1 MAAPNDAVRFDAVIE
16 RFTNAIGAHY
26 IGVPDEVVQ
35 QFTQKSA
42 VRVMCL
48 LNGTVEFH
56 CALRPKGDGSF
67 MISIGTPI
75 RQQLKVRM
83 GDSVK
88 AVIWKDES
96 EYGRKMP
103 EELQELL
110 AIDEEGN
117 RHFQALTPGKQ
128 RSIMYY
134 IDGARNVQVRVDR
147 AIMMIDR
154 LKTK

>member
-1 MAAPNDAVRFDAVIE
+1 MEPTDAVRFEAVIE
-16 RFTNAIGAHY
+16 RFTHSIGGHY
-26 IGVPDEVVQ
+26 IGVPDDVVQ
-35 QFTQKSA
+35 HFTQKSA
-42 VRVMCL
+42 VRVMCR
-48 LNGTVEFH
+48 LNSTVEFH

-67 MISIGTPI
+67 MISLGTPI

-83 GDSVK
+83 GDTVK
-88 AVIWKDES
+88 AAIWKDES

-117 RHFQALTPGKQ
+117 QCFQALTPGKQ

-134 IDGARNVQVRVDR
+134 VDGAKNVQTRIDR
-147 AIMMIDR
+147 AILMIDR
-154 LKTK
+154 LKTH

>member
-1 MAAPNDAVRFDAVIE
+1 MEPTEAVRFESVIE
-16 RFTNAIGAHY
+16 RFTHSIGAHY
-26 IGVPDEVVQ
+26 ISVPDDVVQ
-35 QFTQKSA
+35 HFTQKSA

-48 LNGTVEFH
+48 LNGAVEFH
-56 CALRPKGDGSF
+56 CSLRPKGDGSY

-75 RQQLKVRM
+75 RQQLKVKM
-83 GDSVK
+83 GDTVK
-88 AVIWKDES
+88 AAIWKDES

-117 RHFQALTPGKQ
+117 RYFQALTPGKQ
-128 RSIMYY
+128 RSIMYF
-134 IDGARNVQVRVDR
+134 IDGAKSVQIRVDR

-154 LKTK
+154 LKAK